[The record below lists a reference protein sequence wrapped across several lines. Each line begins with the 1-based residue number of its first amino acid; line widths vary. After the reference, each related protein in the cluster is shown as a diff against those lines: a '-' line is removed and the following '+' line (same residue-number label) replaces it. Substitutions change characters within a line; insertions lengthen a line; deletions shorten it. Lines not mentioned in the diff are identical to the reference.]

1 MAVSEERSDAGFTLV
16 EVLAAL
22 ALLSLLSLT
31 LIGALRFG
39 LAAWERAETHAE
51 RVDNVVLAQ
60 NFLRRLIEDAYPFF
74 SAADPTRGEIDFE
87 GTAVGLRLLAPTPQA
102 LGGSG
107 RSRVSLSIERREERL
122 DLVVAVRPEL
132 AGDTGTATRRV
143 LVGDVQS
150 VELSYFGKGRSERAP
165 GWRNQW
171 TKEQALPQLVRIE
184 VQFPAGDKRTWPEL
198 VAGPRI
204 SVDVGCVYDP
214 LNKQCRGRQ
223 GR

>member
-1 MAVSEERSDAGFTLV
+1 
-16 EVLAAL
+16 VLAAI

-39 LAAWERAETHAE
+39 LKAWEQAQTHAD
-51 RVDNVVLAQ
+51 RVDNVMLAQ

-74 SAADPTRGEIDFE
+74 SAADPTRGQIDFK
-87 GTAVGLRLLAPTPQA
+87 GTAGTLRLLASTPQA

-107 RSRVSLSIERREERL
+107 RSRFSLLIERRGQRL
-122 DLVVAVRPEL
+122 DLVVGAKPEL
-132 AGDTGTATRRV
+132 AGDTGTATRKV

-165 GWRNQW
+165 AWRNQW

-184 VQFPAGDKRTWPEL
+184 VRFPAGDKRTWRSL
-198 VAGPRI
+198 
-204 SVDVGCVYDP
+204 S
-214 LNKQCRGRQ
+214 
-223 GR
+223 